1 MQRIWW
7 MPSTWLGI
15 PMNFILHTVFD
26 VKHTAE
32 GFSYTRQE
40 VVALAGQRYMHA
52 SDVPSVN
59 MHLIA
64 KGARRHGS
72 LSFLKPAYVQR
83 FGGRCQL
90 PALLV
95 C

>member
-1 MQRIWW
+1 

-32 GFSYTRQE
+32 GFIYTRQE
-40 VVALAGQRYMHA
+40 VVALPGQTYMHA
-52 SDVPSVN
+52 SVVTSVN

-64 KGARRHGS
+64 KGGRQYGS
-72 LSFLKPAYVQR
+72 LSFLMPAHVQR

-90 PALLV
+90 PAL
-95 C
+95 